1 MPSAPIHLQ
10 VAMLVCDRLSVK
22 DMPQFLLG
30 SVAPDS
36 VNLEGFAP
44 KEVRYMAH
52 ARSIS
57 LSEWKKSAGEL
68 YSTLPKENPSQQS
81 FALGVL
87 THIMTDILWDE
98 FVQPTLFEAIKLE
111 SDTDDSLRERKWLE
125 LYRYNSRAIKMPF
138 YKNAIE
144 LLKKAEPTEYR
155 NISSELMA
163 SYRDYLV
170 EGYKDKLLD
179 GEPVVL
185 CEQMVV
191 DTADRVLLQIK
202 QII

>member
-44 KEVRYMAH
+44 KEVRHKAH

-57 LSEWKKSAGEL
+57 LSEWKESAGEL
-68 YSTLPKENPSQQS
+68 YATLPKENPSQQS

-138 YKNAIE
+138 YKEAIE

-191 DTADRVLLQIK
+191 DTADRVLMQIK